1 MNLDEIK
8 KVLSSM
14 LNKEPSDGKKRNI
27 VIWYDEDGEFVEE
40 INELAFE
47 NAEIIKLTEGNSF
60 AIKYRL
66 EKQEPNSNFLIY
78 SPKAKPMP
86 RDNWLLDIQK
96 YSSEFS
102 TDKTS
107 VIMRDL
113 GVKDASLRGIFKK
126 YAKFFDN
133 KERYRKFA
141 SYNIQD
147 YTEKKV
153 DIAVLSALCK
163 LPVPDFE
170 MVVKAI
176 LIEELNDSNKL
187 YASISSFGDLD
198 AFWNLV
204 EKVYGYSFAEKSL
217 EKLMIMFMVTHLS
230 YNFEEKM
237 PKTWEGY
244 ISLRKSDVIILM
256 DHFMNHGAESKY
268 FDSLS
273 GIAAGKLNLT
283 EYIRKWDTEVF
294 IHCDTFKAFD
304 KAIIE
309 RIRDSLLSGIGE
321 FEKYRK
327 IINTRRTSHWFK
339 QLSEEYSCLYYA
351 MEMFRMEK
359 ELDKSIKGIGALGL
373 IESYIKEYYLLDTFY
388 RKFYYSYD
396 KLEVQESF
404 IILAEKVENTYTNWY
419 MNELSIKWS
428 DAIEELKGNWLIP
441 GLVQQQDYYKNY
453 IQPHIEDDER
463 VFVIISDA
471 LRYEA
476 AKEFSNTLNTE
487 RKGSTEIYYM
497 QGSVPSYTKLGMATL
512 LPHKSIEIT
521 DKGDILVDSI
531 NTQGTENRESV
542 LLNYCSDSVAVSYND
557 IKDMKRPE
565 YKETFEGNKL
575 IYIYHNSIDARGDHA
590 ATEREVFDAVEKAFE
605 DLRILIKN
613 LINNLSATNIYI
625 TADHGF
631 IYRRTPLAESDKTPR
646 EMIDSIE
653 AKRRF
658 ILTDSDKEIEGT
670 LPFSMNYLVGK
681 DTDLKVIVPRG
692 TNCFKV
698 QGMGSNYVHG
708 GAALQEII
716 IPVIKF
722 KNDRSKSDQLEVK
735 KVDVKLTN
743 ISRKITNIIT
753 YLEFFQ
759 TEKVEDKRVAR
770 RLKLYFADEQGNRIS
785 NENIIIADSRSL
797 KPEERTYREK
807 FTLKNMPYDKSIK
820 YYLILE
826 DEEETVEKI
835 YERIPFNIDLAFVND
850 FGF

>member
-1 MNLDEIK
+1 
-8 KVLSSM
+8 M

-27 VIWYDEDGEFVEE
+27 VFWYDEDGEFVEE

-96 YSSEFS
+96 FSSEFS

-113 GVKDASLRGIFKK
+113 GVKDVALRGVFKK

-133 KERYRKFA
+133 KERYRKFT

-187 YASISSFGDLD
+187 YSSINSFGDLD
-198 AFWNLV
+198 AFWSLV
-204 EKVYGYSFAEKSL
+204 EKVYGYNFAEKSL

-273 GIAAGKLNLT
+273 DIAAGKLNLT
-283 EYIRKWDTEVF
+283 EYISKWNTEIF

-304 KAIIE
+304 EAIIE
-309 RIRDSLLSGIGE
+309 RIKESLLSGIGE

-327 IINTRRTSHWFK
+327 IINTRRTSHWFE

-359 ELDKSIKGIGALGL
+359 ELDKSIKGKGALGL

-388 RKFYYSYD
+388 RKFYYAFD
-396 KLEVQESF
+396 KLEVQELFST
-404 IILAEKVENTYTNWY
+404 LAEKVENTYTNWY

-428 DAIEELKGNWLIP
+428 EAIEELKGDWLIP

-453 IQPHIEDDER
+453 IQPHIKNDER

-497 QGSVPSYTKLGMATL
+497 QGSVPSYTKLGMASL

-531 NTQGTENRESV
+531 NTQGTDNRQSV
-542 LLNYCSDSVAVSYND
+542 LLNYCIDSVAVSFND
-557 IKDMKRPE
+557 LKDMKRPE
-565 YKETFEGNKL
+565 YKETFEGKKL
-575 IYIYHNSIDARGDHA
+575 IYIYHNSIDARGDNA

-670 LPFSMNYLVGK
+670 LTFSMNYLVGK
-681 DTDLKVIVPRG
+681 DTNLKVIVPRG

-797 KPEERTYREK
+797 KPEERSYREK
-807 FTLKNMPYDKSIK
+807 FTLKNMTYDKAIK

>member
-27 VIWYDEDGEFVEE
+27 VFWYDEDGEFVEE

-96 YSSEFS
+96 FSSEFS

-113 GVKDASLRGIFKK
+113 GVKDVALRGVFKK

-141 SYNIQD
+141 SYNIND

-187 YASISSFGDLD
+187 YSSINNFGDID
-198 AFWNLV
+198 AFWSLV
-204 EKVYGYSFAEKSL
+204 EKVYGYNFAEKSL

-230 YNFEEKM
+230 YNFEGKM

-256 DHFMNHGAESKY
+256 DHFMNHGTESKY

-273 GIAAGKLNLT
+273 DIASGKLNLT
-283 EYIRKWDTEVF
+283 EYTSKWNTEIF

-304 KAIIE
+304 EAIIE
-309 RIRDSLLSGIGE
+309 RIKESLLSGIGE

-327 IINTRRTSHWFK
+327 IINTRRTSHWFE

-351 MEMFRMEK
+351 MEIFRMEK
-359 ELDKSIKGIGALGL
+359 ELDKSIKGKGALGL

-388 RKFYYSYD
+388 RKFYYAFD

-404 IILAEKVENTYTNWY
+404 STLAEKVENTYTNWY

-428 DAIEELKGNWLIP
+428 EAIEELKGDWLIP

-453 IQPHIEDDER
+453 IQSHIKNDER

-497 QGSVPSYTKLGMATL
+497 QGSVPSYTKLGMASL

-531 NTQGTENRESV
+531 NTQGTENRQSV
-542 LLNYCSDSVAVSYND
+542 LLNYCSDSVAVSFND

-565 YKETFEGNKL
+565 YKETFEGKKL

-759 TEKVEDKRVAR
+759 TEKVEDKRIAR

>member
-8 KVLSSM
+8 RVLSSM
-14 LNKEPSDGKKRNI
+14 LNKELSDGKKRNI
-27 VIWYDEDGEFVEE
+27 VFWYDEDGEFEEE

-60 AIKYRL
+60 AIKYRM

-78 SPKAKPMP
+78 SPKAKPVP

-96 YSSEFS
+96 FSSEFS

-113 GVKDASLRGIFKK
+113 GVKDVALRGVFKK

-147 YTEKKV
+147 YTEKKL
-153 DIAVLSALCK
+153 DIAVLSVLCK
-163 LPVPDFE
+163 LPVSDLE

-176 LIEELNDSNKL
+176 LIEELNNNNKF
-187 YASISSFGDLD
+187 YSSINSFGDLD
-198 AFWNLV
+198 AFWSLV

-217 EKLMIMFMVTHLS
+217 EKLMIMFMITHLS

-244 ISLRKSDVIILM
+244 ISPRKSDVVILM

-273 GIAAGKLNLT
+273 DIAAGKLNLT
-283 EYIRKWDTEVF
+283 EYISKWNTEIF

-304 KAIIE
+304 EAIIE
-309 RIRDSLLSGIGE
+309 RIKESLLSGIGE

-327 IINTRRTSHWFK
+327 IINNRRTSHWFE

-359 ELDKSIKGIGALGL
+359 ELNKSIKGKGALGL
-373 IESYIKEYYLLDTFY
+373 IESYTKEYYLLDTFY
-388 RKFYYSYD
+388 RKFYYAFD

-404 IILAEKVENTYTNWY
+404 GTLTEKVENTYTNWY

-428 DAIEELKGNWLIP
+428 EAIEELKGDWLIP

-453 IQPHIEDDER
+453 ILPHIKNDER

-487 RKGSTEIYYM
+487 RKGSTEIFYM
-497 QGSVPSYTKLGMATL
+497 QGSVPSYTKLGMASL

-542 LLNYCSDSVAVSYND
+542 LQNYCTDSVAVSFND

-565 YKETFEGNKL
+565 YKETFEGKKL

-613 LINNLSATNIYI
+613 LINNLSATNIYT

-658 ILTDSDKEIEGT
+658 ILTDSDKGIEGT
-670 LPFSMNYLVGK
+670 LTFSMDYLVGK
-681 DTDLKVIVPRG
+681 DTNLKVIVPRG

-735 KVDVKLTN
+735 KVNVKPTN

-770 RLKLYFADEQGNRIS
+770 RLKLYFADEQGSRIS

-807 FTLKNMPYDKSIK
+807 FTLKNMSYDKSVK

>member
-1 MNLDEIK
+1 
-8 KVLSSM
+8 
-14 LNKEPSDGKKRNI
+14 
-27 VIWYDEDGEFVEE
+27 
-40 INELAFE
+40 
-47 NAEIIKLTEGNSF
+47 
-60 AIKYRL
+60 
-66 EKQEPNSNFLIY
+66 
-78 SPKAKPMP
+78 
-86 RDNWLLDIQK
+86 
-96 YSSEFS
+96 
-102 TDKTS
+102 
-107 VIMRDL
+107 
-113 GVKDASLRGIFKK
+113 
-126 YAKFFDN
+126 
-133 KERYRKFA
+133 
-141 SYNIQD
+141 
-147 YTEKKV
+147 
-153 DIAVLSALCK
+153 
-163 LPVPDFE
+163 
-170 MVVKAI
+170 
-176 LIEELNDSNKL
+176 
-187 YASISSFGDLD
+187 
-198 AFWNLV
+198 
-204 EKVYGYSFAEKSL
+204 
-217 EKLMIMFMVTHLS
+217 
-230 YNFEEKM
+230 
-237 PKTWEGY
+237 
-244 ISLRKSDVIILM
+244 
-256 DHFMNHGAESKY
+256 
-268 FDSLS
+268 
-273 GIAAGKLNLT
+273 
-283 EYIRKWDTEVF
+283 
-294 IHCDTFKAFD
+294 
-304 KAIIE
+304 
-309 RIRDSLLSGIGE
+309 
-321 FEKYRK
+321 
-327 IINTRRTSHWFK
+327 
-339 QLSEEYSCLYYA
+339 

-359 ELDKSIKGIGALGL
+359 ELDKSFRGKGTLGL

-388 RKFYYSYD
+388 RKFYYAFD

-404 IILAEKVENTYTNWY
+404 STLAEKVENTYTNWY

-428 DAIEELKGNWLIP
+428 EAIEELKGDWLIP
-441 GLVQQQDYYKNY
+441 GLVQQQDYYKSY

-487 RKGSTEIYYM
+487 RKGSTEIFYM
-497 QGSVPSYTKLGMATL
+497 QGSVPSYTKLGMASL

-521 DKGDILVDSI
+521 DKGDVLVDGIS
-531 NTQGTENRESV
+531 TQGTENRQSV
-542 LLNYCSDSVAVSYND
+542 LLNYCIDSVAVSFND
-557 IKDMKRPE
+557 LKDMKRPE
-565 YKETFEGNKL
+565 YKETFEGKKL
-575 IYIYHNSIDARGDHA
+575 IYIYHNSIDARGDNA
-590 ATEREVFDAVEKAFE
+590 ATEREVFDAVENAFE

-670 LPFSMNYLVGK
+670 LTFSMNYLVGK
-681 DTDLKVIVPRG
+681 DTNLKVIVPRG

-708 GAALQEII
+708 GTALQEII

-797 KPEERTYREK
+797 KPEERSYREK
-807 FTLKNMPYDKSIK
+807 FTLKNMTYDKAIK